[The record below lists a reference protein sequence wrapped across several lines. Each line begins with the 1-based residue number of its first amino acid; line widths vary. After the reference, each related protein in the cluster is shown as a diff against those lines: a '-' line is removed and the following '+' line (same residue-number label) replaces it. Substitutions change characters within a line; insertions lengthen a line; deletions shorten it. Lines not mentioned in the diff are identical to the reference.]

1 MSLKVLKKGD
11 IVLAPFPF
19 TDLSQSKLRPAV
31 VLWVSSIGGNDTTI
45 CFISSQNL
53 ADLKPEEFLIS
64 DSDPEFKNT
73 GLKVSSKVIVS
84 RLVTI
89 DRNLIT
95 RRIGYLGI
103 KQKQTLNTLLTQ
115 TFQL

>member
-1 MSLKVLKKGD
+1 M
-11 IVLAPFPF
+11 ILAPFPF
-19 TDLSQSKLRPAV
+19 TDFSQTKLRPAV
-31 VLWVSSIGGNDTTI
+31 VLWVSSTGSNDIVI

-53 ADLKPEEFLIS
+53 ITLQPEEFLIS
-64 DSDPEFKNT
+64 DSDLEFAST

-84 RLVTI
+84 RIVTI

-95 RRIGYLGI
+95 RRIGNLGI
-103 KQKQTLNTLLTQ
+103 NQLQELNTRLIQ

>member
-1 MSLKVLKKGD
+1 MSGKTLKKGD

-31 VLWVSSIGGNDTTI
+31 ILWVSSTGSQDTTI

-53 ADLKPEEFLIS
+53 TDLKPEELLIS

-73 GLKVSSKVIVS
+73 GLKVSSKVVVS
-84 RLVTI
+84 RLVTL

-103 KQKQTLNTLLTQ
+103 NQTKLLNTLLKEA
-115 TFQL
+115 FRL